1 MEIWVDAQLPPA
13 IASFVNK
20 ELKSKC
26 VHVLDFGFHAVS
38 DNEILR
44 KAKET
49 ADVIIITKDEV
60 FAFLLEQKSSPPK
73 IIWLTI
79 GNCSNATLKDILKR
93 NLPSAL
99 ELLKTNDLVEISN

>member
-1 MEIWVDAQLPPA
+1 MEIWVDAQLPPS
-13 IASFVNK
+13 IASFINK
-20 ELKSKC
+20 ELNLKC
-26 VHVLDFGFHAVS
+26 VHVFNFGFHAVS
-38 DNEILR
+38 DNEIFR

-49 ADVIIITKDEV
+49 GDVVIITKDED

-79 GNCSNATLKDILKR
+79 GNCSNDVLKDILKR